1 MKTPYIYFILSLSL
15 LVLSCNSTESNSEEK
30 EESHD
35 NDEHIILTKTQ
46 FENGNF
52 ALGNADTIEFS
63 NRFRVTGMIDVPPE
77 NRASINWFFE
87 GYVSKTTLLIGNK
100 VEKGDL
106 LVTLENPEFIK
117 LQQTYLEN
125 LSQLDYLKSEF
136 ERKKNLLEDLVIS
149 EKVFQ
154 KAKSDY
160 YTTKASVSGLE
171 KTLQLMN
178 VSLDKVRNGNFNS
191 EIHIYAPLSGKISK
205 LNISQGTFVNKS
217 MMMMEILD
225 TDHVH
230 LELDIFEKDIMKIK
244 EEQPLTFKL
253 PEQTDQEF
261 IAHVKLVG
269 AEISSNRTVKVHAH
283 PDDDNQNF
291 AVGMYVEAFFN
302 DNPQKHLA
310 LPQTAFVEKNNKQYV
325 LKLIEETNGEYTF
338 ESVLMKTSD
347 PQNGSQPLLNEKEIT
362 PDEKF
367 LIKGAFDIFG
377 GASGGH
383 DH

>member
-1 MKTPYIYFILSLSL
+1 MKTPYIYFLLSLSL
-15 LVLSCNSTESNSEEK
+15 FVLSCNSNESNSEEK
-30 EESHD
+30 EETEV
-35 NDEHIILTKTQ
+35 NENQIILTKTQ
-46 FENGNF
+46 FENGDF
-52 ALGNADTIEFS
+52 ELGTVDTIEFS

-77 NRASINWFFE
+77 NRASVSSFFE
-87 GYVSKTTLLIGNK
+87 GYVSKTTLLIGDRVK
-100 VEKGDL
+100 KGDL

-125 LSQLDYLKSEF
+125 LSQLEYLESEF
-136 ERKKNLLEDLVIS
+136 NRKKNLLEDLVIS

-160 YTTKASVSGLE
+160 LTTKASVSGLE

-178 VSLDKVRNGNFNS
+178 VPLDKVRKGNLNS

-217 MMMMEILD
+217 MRMMEILD
-225 TDHVH
+225 TDHIH
-230 LELDIFEKDIMKIK
+230 LELDVFEKDIMKVK

-253 PEQTDQEF
+253 PEQTDEEF
-261 IAHVKLVG
+261 MAHVKLVG

-302 DNPQKHLA
+302 DNPRKHLA

-325 LKLIEETNGEYTF
+325 LKLIEDANGDYTF
-338 ESVLMKTSD
+338 EPVLVKTSD
-347 PQNGSQPLLNEKEIT
+347 PQNGFQPILNEDEIAT
-362 PDEKF
+362 DDQF
-367 LIKGAFDIFG
+367 LIKGGFDIFD